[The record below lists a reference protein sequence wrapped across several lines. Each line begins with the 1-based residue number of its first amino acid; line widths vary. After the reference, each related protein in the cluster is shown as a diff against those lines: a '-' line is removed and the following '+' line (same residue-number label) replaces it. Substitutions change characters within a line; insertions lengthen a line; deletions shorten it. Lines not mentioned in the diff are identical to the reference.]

1 MFSVGGF
8 DSPRHLRG
16 TPLALPRGMIRLE
29 QVRSELLER
38 FERVDRR
45 IAQQEQRLSRIEQ
58 RTADLSDR
66 IEVMI
71 AALREAQA
79 RLE

>member
-1 MFSVGGF
+1 
-8 DSPRHLRG
+8 
-16 TPLALPRGMIRLE
+16 MIRLE

-66 IEVMI
+66 IEVLI
-71 AALREAQA
+71 AALREGQA